1 MQLEDILKRH
11 NKTEINTPSEVQI
24 WKSWF
29 NGFDQSFHAYRYWNG
44 STRIDMRRK
53 SLGMAKQV
61 CETWASLLMNERVDI
76 SVEGLENW
84 IVESNL
90 RLKANEGIEK
100 TFALG
105 LGAFIINVENLEIGE
120 KTQLINK
127 DKAKVTFNFVD
138 REKAHILTIDN
149 YRITECAFEATYDDR
164 HVYVLHLIENGKYV
178 IHNYI
183 TYRNKGSFDY
193 WKFETK
199 NNIPFFQFIRPNVTD
214 NYKLESKG
222 TETGISIFANSIH
235 VLKTID
241 VMFDSLEWEFVAG
254 KKRLYVGADA
264 SQFRKDANGN
274 RDPNF
279 DPNND
284 YFYYLPPDSTGNT
297 DGKVKDE
304 SGVLR
309 IAEHMQGLNNTLD
322 MLSMKCGLGETYYKF
337 DGGIAATATQVISE
351 NSTLYRNI
359 KKHEILLEDALVNIL
374 YAVVYSHREFTNVQI

>member
-1 MQLEDILKRH
+1 
-11 NKTEINTPSEVQI
+11 
-24 WKSWF
+24 
-29 NGFDQSFHAYRYWNG
+29 
-44 STRIDMRRK
+44 
-53 SLGMAKQV
+53 
-61 CETWASLLMNERVDI
+61 
-76 SVEGLENW
+76 
-84 IVESNL
+84 
-90 RLKANEGIEK
+90 
-100 TFALG
+100 
-105 LGAFIINVENLEIGE
+105 
-120 KTQLINK
+120 
-127 DKAKVTFNFVD
+127 
-138 REKAHILTIDN
+138 
-149 YRITECAFEATYDDR
+149 
-164 HVYVLHLIENGKYV
+164 
-178 IHNYI
+178 
-183 TYRNKGSFDY
+183 
-193 WKFETK
+193 
-199 NNIPFFQFIRPNVTD
+199 
-214 NYKLESKG
+214 
-222 TETGISIFANSIH
+222 

-374 YAVVYSHREFTNVQI
+374 YAVVYAHREFTNVQIEDVKKEDIKISFDDSIIEDKGAELDRDKGLVASGLMSRVEFRMRWFNEDEDTARKNVLKFFRAEEISRYAPLLSQGAITPEEYVKECFPDKSEQEQDDIIRYIKEHTQTSPFDDMIDLYAGVEGENDET